1 MIISISVSLGL
12 GGVDNTNVVGIA
24 GIGTSSATG
33 TGQSA
38 PAPKTVALPN
48 ELAATVDAFKANV
61 RQCKQLSSDVARC
74 SIRPL
79 NKVFETTDSNSISF
93 LSF

>member
-1 MIISISVSLGL
+1 MSLGL
-12 GGVDNTNVVGIA
+12 GGVDNTNNVLSIA
-24 GIGTSSATG
+24 GIGTSSGTG

-61 RQCKQLSSDVARC
+61 RQCKQLSSDIARC

-79 NKVFETTDSNSISF
+79 NKVFYIYID
-93 LSF
+93 